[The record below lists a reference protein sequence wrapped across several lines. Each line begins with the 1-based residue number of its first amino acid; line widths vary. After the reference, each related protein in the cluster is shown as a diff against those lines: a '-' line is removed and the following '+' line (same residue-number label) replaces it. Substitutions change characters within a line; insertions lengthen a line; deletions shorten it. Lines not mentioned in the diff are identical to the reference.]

1 MLPVPL
7 PIRCGSF
14 ETGTGD
20 DSAFHG
26 EESALREGE
35 SAHHGEE
42 SALSEGEQQN
52 TFEQMLAS
60 KLGETVTVETREKI
74 GLLFRKTGYHNP
86 LRRKDIL
93 EEFGVKDRRAAA
105 LLRQLTDAGVLV
117 RTKRDTYY
125 FVYDES

>member
-1 MLPVPL
+1 MKRIWAFFLKVTF
-7 PIRCGSF
+7 RF
-14 ETGTGD
+14 ETGSGE
-20 DSAFHG
+20 DSV
-26 EESALREGE
+26 LRDGE
-35 SAHHGEE
+35 SAPRG
-42 SALSEGEQQN
+42 EGEQQN

-60 KLGETVTVETREKI
+60 KLGDTVTVETREKI

-125 FVYDES
+125 FVCEES